1 MKSYPYLLL
10 LFLLLAVPVLAQ
22 TETPTPPSGAGST
35 AVSISQV
42 QPNQVS
48 NVAAVDLV
56 VTGSGFV
63 EGAALILGSYGAL
76 STTYVSP
83 SMLRAL
89 LPADVPPG
97 SYAITVTNPDAVS
110 ATLANAL
117 TVTAPPAATHT
128 PAPTNTPAP
137 TAFVRPL
144 LVVHSYGASSAA
156 IIPGENLAFEM
167 TLHNAGQALA
177 TNIVAT
183 FANGDFTPR
192 ETGGVRAIDPLWPG
206 HQHRFFQPLAASRD
220 LSGQSLAT
228 LEVNVTYTDPYGT
241 AYSEKFALTFP
252 VARPQ
257 ASGPGATA
265 TPTPTATP
273 TATPAPRLRAQLLI
287 TDYGSDIA
295 PLQPGSQFNLR
306 LTVQNQ
312 GSQRAKD
319 VTMILGG
326 GSLTGGNPGG
336 TPDPGGG
343 LSGGGGDF
351 GNFAPVG
358 SSNVLAMGNMAVGAS
373 LTVEKALI
381 VNASAK
387 SGAYPVKITF
397 VYTDDEGHTY
407 ADDQV
412 ITLLVYQLPKLELA
426 FYAEPPPFF
435 AGEMAPLPLQVTNIG
450 RSMVTLGNFRVT
462 AVGGQLINN
471 SIFVGSLEAGG
482 YFPLDALLMPQ
493 QPGPLE
499 LIVSVDY
506 TDDFNQSQ
514 TISQTIAIEVM
525 ESFMPEPGE
534 GEWEEPGGF
543 EPFPTPAE
551 SLTQKLWRFIKG
563 LLGLSS
569 GLATP
574 PGGNFDFMPMPDMP
588 MPGPVGDPYL
598 G

>member
-1 MKSYPYLLL
+1 MKYYTYFLL
-10 LFLLLAVPVLAQ
+10 LFLLLAAPLATQ
-22 TETPTPPSGAGST
+22 AQTPTPTVAALTST
-35 AVSISQV
+35 IAISQV

-48 NVAAVDLV
+48 NAAAVDLV
-56 VTGSGFV
+56 VTGNGFV
-63 EGAALILGSYGAL
+63 EGAVVILGSYGAL

-89 LPADVPPG
+89 LPAEVPPG

-110 ATLANAL
+110 ATLANGL
-117 TVTAPPAATHT
+117 TITAPPAATHT
-128 PAPTNTPAP
+128 PVPTNTPAP

-156 IIPGENLAFEM
+156 ITPGENLAFEM
-167 TLHNAGQALA
+167 TFHNAGQALA
-177 TNIVAT
+177 TNIIAT

-220 LSGQSLAT
+220 LSGQSIAT

-241 AYSEKFALTFP
+241 AYSEKFSLTFP
-252 VARPQ
+252 VARPA

-287 TDYGSDIA
+287 TDYGSDMA
-295 PLQPGSQFNLR
+295 PLQPGNQFNLR

-312 GSQRAKD
+312 GSQQAKD

-326 GSLTGGNPGG
+326 GSLSGGNPGG

-358 SSNVLAMGNMAVGAS
+358 SSNVLALGSMAVGAS

-412 ITLLVYQLPKLELA
+412 ITLLVYQLPKVDLA
-426 FYAEPPPFF
+426 FYTEPPMFF

-462 AVGGQLINN
+462 AVDSQLMNN

-482 YFPLDALLMPQ
+482 YFPLDAMIMPQ

-499 LIVSVDY
+499 LIISIDY

-514 TISQTIAIEVM
+514 TISQTIMIEVM

-543 EPFPTPAE
+543 EPMPAPDE
-551 SLTQKLWRFIKG
+551 SFTQKLWRFIKG

-569 GLATP
+569 GPATP
-574 PGGNFDFMPMPDMP
+574 PGGNFDFMPMP

>member
-1 MKSYPYLLL
+1 MKFYVYLLL
-10 LFLLLAVPVLAQ
+10 LFLLLAAPVVAQ
-22 TETPTPPSGAGST
+22 TETPTPTAASVPSAITIGQ
-35 AVSISQV
+35 I
-42 QPNQVS
+42 QPSQVS

-56 VTGSGFV
+56 VTGSGFA
-63 EGAALILGSYGAL
+63 EGAVVILGGYGAL

-89 LPADVPPG
+89 LPAEVAAG
-97 SYAITVTNPDAVS
+97 SYALTVTNPDAVS
-110 ATLANAL
+110 ATLANGL
-117 TVTAPPAATHT
+117 TITAPAAATGT
-128 PAPTNTPAP
+128 PVPTNTPAP
-137 TAFVRPL
+137 TAFIRPL
-144 LVVHSYGASSAA
+144 LVVHSYGASSTA
-156 IIPGENLAFEM
+156 IVPGENLDFEM
-167 TLHNAGQALA
+167 TLHNAGQQAA
-177 TNIVAT
+177 TNIIVT

-192 ETGGVRAIDPLWPG
+192 NTGGVRAVDPLGPG
-206 HQHRFFQPLAASRD
+206 QQHRFFQPLNAGRD
-220 LSGQSLAT
+220 VSGQSIAV
-228 LEVNVTYTDPYGT
+228 LEVAVTYTDPYGT
-241 AYSEKFALTFP
+241 GYSENFSLTFP
-252 VARPQ
+252 VYRPP

-287 TDYGSDIA
+287 TDYGTDLA
-295 PLQPGSQFNLR
+295 PLQPGNQFNLR

-312 GSQRAKD
+312 GSLRAKE

-326 GSLTGGNPGG
+326 GSLTGGNAGG

-358 SSNVLAMGNMAVGAS
+358 SSNVQAMGSLAVGAS
-373 LTVEKALI
+373 ATVEKSLI

-412 ITLLVYQLPKLELA
+412 ITLLVYQLPQVDLA
-426 FYAEPPPFF
+426 FYSEPPPFF

-450 RSMVTLGNFRVT
+450 RSLVTLGNFRVT
-462 AVGGQLINN
+462 AVGSQLMNN

-482 YFPLDALLMPQ
+482 YFPLDALLMAE
-493 QPGPLE
+493 QPGPLD
-499 LIVSVDY
+499 LIVSIDY
-506 TDDFNQSQ
+506 TDDFNQPQ
-514 TISQTIAIEVM
+514 TISRTLKIEVM

-543 EPFPTPAE
+543 EPFPAPAE
-551 SLTQKLWRFIKG
+551 SFTQKLWRFIKG

-569 GLATP
+569 GPATP
-574 PGGNFDFMPMPDMP
+574 SGGDFDFMPMPG
-588 MPGPVGDPYL
+588 PGGDPHL